1 MKKIIKINIC
11 ILFLL
16 SILVNLCGCKKTDD
30 ESVLKQKVNTE
41 LSYIDSELVSI
52 LNALNNI
59 NYSKYKVMSQEVES
73 TTGNSSSGESGG
85 QQQQGEGQ
93 GQGQQQ
99 SRTRG
104 FK

>member
-1 MKKIIKINIC
+1 MKKIIKIGIC

-16 SILVNLCGCKKTDD
+16 SILVNLSGCKKTDD
-30 ESVLKQKVNTE
+30 KAILKDKVNTE

-73 TTGNSSSGESGG
+73 TTGNSNSGESGQN
-85 QQQQGEGQ
+85 QQQQ
-93 GQGQQQ
+93 
-99 SRTRG
+99 
-104 FK
+104 